1 MGERAVICVL
11 AFGMTHLSPASVRG
25 VEHGVT
31 FSGDLV
37 YAYPAFGQTVP
48 VDSGVIAR
56 LVYDSAT
63 AANYNLG
70 ACDCATYRQRIY
82 NGFSVSFGPMIVRA
96 DEYDVHVINDFGP
109 DGGSD
114 FLRIVFSSS
123 QNPPFQTPISV
134 NDQPQAAGL
143 LVISLRDPTG
153 TAIDGSMLPDRAA
166 LGGFPLREALL
177 KESPSQAQYDIAA
190 SLNPPE
196 PLTLAVGDF
205 DFDADV
211 DGADFLVW
219 QREVG
224 AAHPSPAD
232 MDRNGLVDA
241 DDLGLWRDRFGAA
254 PSSLSTA
261 FAIAEPSAAA
271 AMLPLFALGWIVR
284 RPRGGYLRR

>member
-1 MGERAVICVL
+1 M
-11 AFGMTHLSPASVRG
+11 MHSSPASVRG
-25 VEHGVT
+25 VEYGVT

-37 YAYPAFGQTVP
+37 YAYPAFGIDVP

-82 NGFSVSFGPMIVRA
+82 NGFSVSFGPLIVRA
-96 DEYDVHVINDFGP
+96 DEYDLHVINNFGP

-123 QNPPFQTPISV
+123 QSPPFDTPLVV
-134 NDQPQAAGL
+134 NGQPQAAGL
-143 LVISLRDPTG
+143 LVLSLRDPTG
-153 TAIDGSMLPDRAA
+153 AALDGSTLPDPAA

-177 KESPSQAQYDIAA
+177 KESPAQSSYNVAA
-190 SLNPPE
+190 MLNLPE
-196 PLTLAVGDF
+196 PLALAVGDF

-219 QREVG
+219 QREIGV
-224 AAHPSPAD
+224 AHPSPAD
-232 MDRNGLVDA
+232 MDRNGLVDGE
-241 DDLGLWRDRFGAA
+241 DLGMWRDRFGAA
-254 PSSLSTA
+254 PSGLSTTL
-261 FAIAEPSAAA
+261 AIAEPSAGA

-284 RPRGGYLRR
+284 RARGGYLRR